1 MSDLFDNIKKNIIT
15 NMTPLQNAFKKQAN
29 LFIDTFLED
38 ENTGDDEYS
47 DNFEDTSDK
56 SDNNDDNDNNT
67 DNNNTNIIKNQICSA
82 PTQQIFKDNFK
93 NLKINVYSPI
103 ICEDQLIE
111 NVEEHNDG
119 IINNTE
125 ETKNIKI
132 DKSVKKFTFEDTK
145 EKIDNLCNDIINSD
159 CVTHNYIYNDKLL
172 IYNLLTLT
180 KIEKNQKLSISFDN
194 TSDNK
199 LNFQIDIDES
209 YFPQLS
215 RRYYNQNRYCTTN
228 SIRCL
233 IDYAVEQH
241 DYYKSIENNEY
252 IQKYT
257 ELLDKTKCGLLNLK
271 FTYENDN
278 EITDKINNII
288 DKITTFNNSK
298 NIVNNKIN

>member
-38 ENTGDDEYS
+38 ENTDNDEYS
-47 DNFEDTSDK
+47 DNFEDASDKSDK
-56 SDNNDDNDNNT
+56 SDNDDNS
-67 DNNNTNIIKNQICSA
+67 NTNIIKNQICSA
-82 PTQQIFKDNFK
+82 PTQQTFKDNFK

-103 ICEDQLIE
+103 VCEDQLIE
-111 NVEEHNDG
+111 NVEKHNSNT
-119 IINNTE
+119 INNNE
-125 ETKNIKI
+125 NGENKN
-132 DKSVKKFTFEDTK
+132 DYGSVKKFTFEDTK

-159 CVTHNYIYNDKLL
+159 CVTHNYIFNDKLL

-215 RRYYNQNRYCTTN
+215 RRYYNQNRHCTTN